1 MNHAQYMPLQ
11 CQWRQGYIGD
21 SDVTNISNVTMLQ
34 FGRLNKFKKS
44 SPNIFEAESTTF
56 DSKNKLCYSD
66 LWFDCSFILPISSC
80 NLIFCGCSRYRRSI
94 CYLFFLELTLCYGFL
109 ICSRNESYF
118 KLCLL
123 YTSPSPR
130 DRG

>member
-1 MNHAQYMPLQ
+1 
-11 CQWRQGYIGD
+11 
-21 SDVTNISNVTMLQ
+21 MLQ
-34 FGRLNKFKKS
+34 FGRLNKIKKS

-66 LWFDCSFILPISSC
+66 LWFDCSVILPISSC

-109 ICSRNESYF
+109 ICSRKESYLRYHQRYYKLWLKMFLSERAIKSLYRLSGRRRSDF
-118 KLCLL
+118 KRNKRCSH
-123 YTSPSPR
+123 TR
-130 DRG
+130 